1 MYWLL
6 HLFFGLVK
14 GSIVKN
20 VSVLSGKWFGI
31 WITSV
36 LSCIC
41 VISVLRR
48 LFSLNILS
56 TVYFADIILADI
68 LTSFSNVF
76 GDLFTTGCS
85 ALGNPSDDPDACHR
99 DILVPL
105 LIR

>member
-1 MYWLL
+1 MVWDKDHKCTKLY
-6 HLFFGLVK
+6 
-14 GSIVKN
+14 
-20 VSVLSGKWFGI
+20 
-31 WITSV
+31 
-36 LSCIC
+36 IC